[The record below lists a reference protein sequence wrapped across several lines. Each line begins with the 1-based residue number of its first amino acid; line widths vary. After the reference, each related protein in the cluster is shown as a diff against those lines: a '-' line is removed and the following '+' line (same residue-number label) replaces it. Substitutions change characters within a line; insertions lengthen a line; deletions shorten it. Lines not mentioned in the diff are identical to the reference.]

1 MTRRSGSTREPQMN
15 ADERFLTTA
24 SLADAPRSRCL
35 AMRDRRASEHR
46 RHNKLSSA
54 VALVAAVLVSGCLSA
69 ALPASAVLPA
79 PLDAG
84 LSVGRTNATGPPG
97 TAELPSALAA
107 VTAGETDVEVEIV
120 DLPGLSS
127 WPRSLRA
134 KGPTYALFQ
143 FSPYVGQ
150 FGVLK
155 DYSRADSGVGIGF
168 VGGYRKPLSGAKALA
183 FEVSYGLSFHTNESS
198 DVDAKAT
205 RFIGAARPNMRM
217 DQKLTPFAVA
227 GGGIYKLEFDG
238 LDEKFNLSGLGV
250 MFGGGVDYAP
260 KTSFSVRAEL
270 GLHIWDAEEKGASG
284 GGGSATTLMLGIGA
298 ALSF

>member
-1 MTRRSGSTREPQMN
+1 MTRKSGSSGEPQMN
-15 ADERFLTTA
+15 ADERRLNVSA
-24 SLADAPRSRCL
+24 RCVRL
-35 AMRDRRASEHR
+35 CIRVHLR
-46 RHNKLSSA
+46 SSA
-54 VALVAAVLVSGCLSA
+54 VAFVAAALVSGCAGLLGPRSSELRRFRTLEQTEAGELSTA
-69 ALPASAVLPA
+69 ALPASAAL
-79 PLDAG
+79 
-84 LSVGRTNATGPPG
+84 PPG
-97 TAELPSALAA
+97 TAQLPSALAA
-107 VTAGETDVEVEIV
+107 VTPGETDVEVEIV
-120 DLPGLSS
+120 DLPDLSS

-134 KGPTYALFQ
+134 EGPTYALFQ

-155 DYSRADSGVGIGF
+155 DYNRADSGVGIGF

-198 DVDAKAT
+198 EVDAKAT
-205 RFIGAARPNMRM
+205 RFIGAARLNMRM

-238 LDEKFNLSGLGV
+238 LDEKFNLSGMGV

-270 GLHIWDAEEKGASG
+270 GLHIWDAEEEASG

>member
-1 MTRRSGSTREPQMN
+1 MTRKS
-15 ADERFLTTA
+15 A
-24 SLADAPRSRCL
+24 SSIVSPALLAGIAPYL
-35 AMRDRRASEHR
+35 GRAGV
-46 RHNKLSSA
+46 L
-54 VALVAAVLVSGCLSA
+54 AAVLVSGCAGALGPRSSQPRRFQTLEQTETGGSPSA
-69 ALPASAVLPA
+69 ALPASAAL
-79 PLDAG
+79 
-84 LSVGRTNATGPPG
+84 PPG

-107 VTAGETDVEVEIV
+107 VTDVEVEIV
-120 DLPGLSS
+120 DLPVLSS

-134 KGPTYALFQ
+134 EGPTYALFQ

-183 FEVSYGLSFHTNESS
+183 IEVSYGWSFHTNESS
-198 DVDAKAT
+198 EVDATAT
-205 RFIGAARPNMRM
+205 RLIGAARLNMRM

-270 GLHIWDAEEKGASG
+270 GLHIWDAAEESASG

>member
-1 MTRRSGSTREPQMN
+1 M
-15 ADERFLTTA
+15 
-24 SLADAPRSRCL
+24 
-35 AMRDRRASEHR
+35 
-46 RHNKLSSA
+46 
-54 VALVAAVLVSGCLSA
+54 
-69 ALPASAVLPA
+69 
-79 PLDAG
+79 
-84 LSVGRTNATGPPG
+84 
-97 TAELPSALAA
+97 PSALAA

-120 DLPGLSS
+120 DLPGLSN

-155 DYSRADSGVGIGF
+155 DCSRADSGIGIGF
-168 VGGYRKPLSGAKALA
+168 VGGYRKPLKGAKALA
-183 FEVSYGLSFHTNESS
+183 LEVSYGWSFHTNESS
-198 DVDAKAT
+198 EVDATAT
-205 RFIGAARPNMRM
+205 RLIGAARLNMRM
-217 DQKLTPFAVA
+217 DQKLTPFVVA

-270 GLHIWDAEEKGASG
+270 GVHIWDAEETGASG
-284 GGGSATTLMLGIGA
+284 GGGSATTLMLGVGA
-298 ALSF
+298 AMSF